1 MRKRK
6 TTTKITTMISAM
18 TKAAKMKMQKKMRWK
33 GKVQMPMTNS
43 STCVINLPTLF
54 LPKLSLIV
62 TNKNCQLS
70 PLLFSVE
77 GVVIYLFYICIK
89 IYKENGV
96 RRAQVCS

>member
-33 GKVQMPMTNS
+33 GKQMPMMNS

-62 TNKNCQLS
+62 TNKNCQFS
-70 PLLFSVE
+70 PQLLRE
-77 GVVIYLFYICIK
+77 LLYIYMKFI
-89 IYKENGV
+89 
-96 RRAQVCS
+96 